1 MPCLR
6 CFHHEWEQG
15 VKQNIN
21 VLTVFKVKVMMGTI
35 FLAGRQNFANTV
47 RRVSK
52 LDLTLYLI
60 LNLAPSKMV
69 ESRAAQNSMM
79 NKNMIII

>member
-35 FLAGRQNFANTV
+35 FLAGRHIFADPGG
-47 RRVSK
+47 RVFK
-52 LDLTLYLI
+52 LDLTLYLT
-60 LNLAPSKMV
+60 LNLVPSKMV
-69 ESRAAQNSMM
+69 ESRPARW
-79 NKNMIII
+79 